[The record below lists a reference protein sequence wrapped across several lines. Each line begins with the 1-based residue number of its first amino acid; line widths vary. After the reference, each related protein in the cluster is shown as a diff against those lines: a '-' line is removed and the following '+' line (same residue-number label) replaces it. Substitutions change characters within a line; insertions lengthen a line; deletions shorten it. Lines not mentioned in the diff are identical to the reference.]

1 MFGFDGEVR
10 HKYNGEIM
18 QLFSECF
25 RALPLAAILE
35 KKVIILHGGLF
46 RQDGV
51 TIQDLQKIDRFTD
64 SMSGLLED
72 ILWSDPMDSMG
83 RQPSRR
89 EAGTMFGPDITK
101 AFLEKNHLEL
111 LVRSHEV
118 KMDGYEVQHDISY
131 VRWEWDLTARKV
143 YYCILCGELLRYH
156 TELGSHH

>member
-1 MFGFDGEVR
+1 MDAESQINRMFGFDGEVR

-72 ILWSDPMDSMG
+72 ILWSDPMDTMG
-83 RQPSRR
+83 RLPSRR

-118 KMDGYEVQHDISY
+118 KMDGYEVQHDIS
-131 VRWEWDLTARKV
+131 
-143 YYCILCGELLRYH
+143 
-156 TELGSHH
+156 